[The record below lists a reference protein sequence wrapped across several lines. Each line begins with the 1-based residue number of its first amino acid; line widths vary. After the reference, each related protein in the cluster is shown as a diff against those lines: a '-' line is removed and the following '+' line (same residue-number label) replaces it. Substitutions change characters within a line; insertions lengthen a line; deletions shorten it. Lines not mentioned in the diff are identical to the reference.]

1 MLLSLS
7 YYSPLSF
14 THSLFVCC
22 CNLICILNACVN
34 IDSILMMFMMMSLR
48 LAKQL
53 RMSEVEGGGRG
64 MQQRLLQ
71 LPLTADKKQT
81 QPKSDDENK

>member
-1 MLLSLS
+1 
-7 YYSPLSF
+7 
-14 THSLFVCC
+14 
-22 CNLICILNACVN
+22 
-34 IDSILMMFMMMSLR
+34 MMFMMMSLR